1 MSNST
6 SKGKSGNTGGGTETS
21 FVNTPQ
27 AKDDPFGSAG
37 SGQLDYVSTVYVLDV
52 MQNDLGGNAKS
63 LWSVDDGVNNSG
75 AMSGH
80 EAGDLLTQDLAGV
93 TGVAANRSKF
103 GAALSVTAD
112 GRVAYDT
119 STIDA
124 QYALDLTTLA
134 LGEVMTDSFIYA
146 IRLASGTLSWARANV
161 VLTGVNDTPVVQDV
175 TLLAVEDG
183 VAVSGAFNGDDID
196 SDDDGSTLVYTIN
209 GAPALGTLTNNG
221 DGTFT
226 YDPGTNFQS
235 LAEGEEAEID
245 LSYTATDSHGAVS
258 VPGALKITVTG
269 VNDVPTLLAGALGA
283 TEDGAIVT
291 LDLSALGDDI
301 DSDDNGS
308 SLTYTLESVP
318 PGGSASISGTV
329 LSFNPGADFQNL
341 AVGEPLSFDLQVRAT
356 DNKGASVTNTVSIT
370 LTGVND
376 AAVVQDVAVAAT
388 EDGVAVT
395 GAFIGDDVD
404 SDDDG
409 ASLVY
414 TINGAPANGSLTN
427 NGDGTFTFAPG
438 ADFQSLAAG
447 EATEI
452 DLSYTATDSHGLVS
466 AAADL
471 TVTVTGV
478 NDAPTLAGSA
488 VGATEDG
495 PAVSVN
501 LAALGNDIDSDDD
514 GSTLTYSLLNAPASG
529 SAEVSGTT
537 LSFNPGSDFQALAQ
551 GQTTSFDLLVRA
563 TDAHGASADNKV
575 KITVTGANDA
585 PVIQNGS
592 DGVGAVTGKAP
603 VAPFTVQQY
612 SGYRSTNLSELE
624 SYAASNAASLT
635 VTTSVIDYTDDPA
648 GFAGEIPGSNPW
660 PVAQANGATGTSH
673 SLNDNFFV
681 RITGQVNVTTADTYT
696 FRTFNDDG
704 VFLKVNNSLII
715 NDPGIHPENAREGS
729 IFLTPGTYPIELFFF
744 EFGGEASLEFTYR
757 NSTGNYGL
765 VDLDPLLRDSGIVL
779 FNDVDLTDTHVVSAA
794 PDGAMLGSLTAS
806 MISDTNGTGV
816 GGQVK
821 WQYAVDNEA
830 VRYLGAGDTKVESF
844 TITVDDGNGGTDTQQ
859 VDVTVTG
866 INDVAV
872 LGNAVA
878 NLIETDVQLS
888 TGGTLSI
895 ADVDS
900 GEAFFNAQS
909 NVAGVHGS
917 FSIDANGVWNYNSNG
932 ALDHLVAGQVVT
944 DVFNVTSVDGT
955 ATTVTVSVTG
965 TADGPVAFND
975 SSALTASSAPS
986 GADKTVYWVDWT
998 GLTLESAALGRNGV
1012 YSVAGTITMPT
1023 GTIGV
1028 TYRGQLEG
1036 SQLSGGTDFYV
1047 TKNGGYGGP
1056 VSSTDGA
1063 GVYTSADVANGPTN
1077 NDILR
1082 LNHADSARTLTFS
1095 EPVANLFF
1103 AVVSMNA
1110 NGYLFDQ
1117 DFKVVSS
1124 ADSSSDSGY
1133 WGWADSYTK
1142 TNLGDGRYG
1151 IATPTTGNNE
1161 FHGVLAIENAVSS
1174 LTWTGQSHENWNG
1187 FTIGTYGKAQT
1198 ATVSGNVLSNDD
1210 KGGPTATIEVSAV
1223 GGVNMVGN
1231 SVTLTLASG
1240 AILKVDR
1247 DGDYF
1252 YDDKGKFTSLGAGD
1266 SHQEVVQYT
1275 VRDNDGYTDTATLTI
1290 TVNGVNDGPLAVAD
1304 AATTNEDS
1312 AVTIN
1317 VLANDTDPDNGD
1329 AKVLLGVTQ
1338 GQKGTVSVS
1347 GNNVIYT
1354 PNANV
1359 NGNDTFSYTVRDTAG
1374 ATSTAAVTVTIN
1386 PVTDTYVIS
1395 NLVNNG
1401 SFESGVTGW
1410 SQFGGGVDVVGD
1422 WQAVDGTRVIDLN
1435 AFTRGELSQQL
1446 STTPG
1451 QSYTLGF
1458 NLSQNP
1464 GASSSTVQVAAG
1476 TVSQAFSFSQD
1487 STTADMKWEFKTL
1500 SFTADSN
1507 SSLLSFYSLTPST
1520 PQGFPDDAEGPAID
1534 EVVVLANRVLSDFDV
1549 GGGGDVLNLSGLM
1562 TSISAPHDSS
1572 AFSGGFVR
1580 FQNSGS
1586 DTVVQID
1593 ADGGGNEYMTAVTLI
1608 GVNLTQ
1614 ADTGNYIL

>member
-1 MSNST
+1 MSNSG

-27 AKDDPFGSAG
+27 AKDDALGSAG
-37 SGQLDYVSTVYVLDV
+37 SSQLDYVGTIYVLDV
-52 MQNDLGGNAKS
+52 MNNDLGGNAKS

-80 EAGDLLTQDLAGV
+80 EAGDLLTQDLPGV
-93 TGVAANRSKF
+93 TGIAANRSQF
-103 GAALSVTAD
+103 GASLSVTAD
-112 GRVAYDT
+112 GRIAYDT

-134 LGEVMTDSFIYA
+134 LGEIMTDSFIYA
-146 IRLASGTLSWARANV
+146 IRLASGTLSWARASV
-161 VLTGVNDTPVVQDV
+161 VLTGVNDAPVVQDV

-183 VAVSGAFNGDDID
+183 GAVTGAFSGDDID

-209 GAPALGTLTNNG
+209 GSPALGTLTNNG

-235 LAEGEEAEID
+235 LAEGQELEID
-245 LSYTATDSHGAVS
+245 LSYTATDSHDAVS
-258 VPGALKITVTG
+258 A
-269 VNDVPTLLAGALGA
+269 AGALR
-283 TEDGAIVT
+283 IV
-291 LDLSALGDDI
+291 
-301 DSDDNGS
+301 
-308 SLTYTLESVP
+308 
-318 PGGSASISGTV
+318 
-329 LSFNPGADFQNL
+329 
-341 AVGEPLSFDLQVRAT
+341 
-356 DNKGASVTNTVSIT
+356 
-370 LTGVND
+370 
-376 AAVVQDVAVAAT
+376 
-388 EDGVAVT
+388 VT
-395 GAFIGDDVD
+395 GI
-404 SDDDG
+404 
-409 ASLVY
+409 
-414 TINGAPANGSLTN
+414 
-427 NGDGTFTFAPG
+427 
-438 ADFQSLAAG
+438 
-447 EATEI
+447 
-452 DLSYTATDSHGLVS
+452 
-466 AAADL
+466 
-471 TVTVTGV
+471 
-478 NDAPTLAGSA
+478 
-488 VGATEDG
+488 
-495 PAVSVN
+495 
-501 LAALGNDIDSDDD
+501 
-514 GSTLTYSLLNAPASG
+514 
-529 SAEVSGTT
+529 
-537 LSFNPGSDFQALAQ
+537 
-551 GQTTSFDLLVRA
+551 
-563 TDAHGASADNKV
+563 
-575 KITVTGANDA
+575 NDA
-585 PVIQNGS
+585 PVIENGS
-592 DGVGAVTGKAP
+592 DGVGAVTGGDP
-603 VAPFTVQQY
+603 LLHD
-612 SGYRSTNLSELE
+612 SGLLQFSDADLTD
-624 SYAASNAASLT
+624 AHT
-635 VTTSVIDYTDDPA
+635 VTTAAVGSVLGNLTAAVTDDTT
-648 GFAGEIPGSNPW
+648 GS
-660 PVAQANGATGTSH
+660 
-673 SLNDNFFV
+673 
-681 RITGQVNVTTADTYT
+681 
-696 FRTFNDDG
+696 
-704 VFLKVNNSLII
+704 
-715 NDPGIHPENAREGS
+715 
-729 IFLTPGTYPIELFFF
+729 
-744 EFGGEASLEFTYR
+744 
-757 NSTGNYGL
+757 
-765 VDLDPLLRDSGIVL
+765 
-779 FNDVDLTDTHVVSAA
+779 
-794 PDGAMLGSLTAS
+794 
-806 MISDTNGTGV
+806 GV
-816 GGQVK
+816 GGEIE
-821 WQYAVDNEA
+821 WNYTVDNEA

-844 TITVDDGNGGTDTQQ
+844 TVTVDDGKGGTDTQQ

-872 LGNAVA
+872 LGSAVA
-878 NLIETDVQLS
+878 NLIETDAQLS

-895 ADVDS
+895 ADVDT

-932 ALDHLVAGQVVT
+932 ALDHLAAGQVVT

-965 TADGPVAFND
+965 TPDGPVAFDDANT
-975 SSALTASSAPS
+975 LTASSSPS
-986 GADKTVYWVDWT
+986 NADKTVYWVDWT
-998 GLTLESAALGRNGV
+998 GVTFESSVPGRNSV
-1012 YSVAGTITMPT
+1012 YSVQGTITLPT

-1028 TYRGQLEG
+1028 TYHGQLEG
-1036 SQLSGGTDFYV
+1036 IQLSGGTDFYV

-1056 VSSTDGA
+1056 VTSTAGA
-1063 GVYTSADVANGPTN
+1063 GVFTSAEVPNGPTN
-1077 NDILR
+1077 NDILQ
-1082 LNHADSARTLTFS
+1082 LNHIDSARTLTFS

-1103 AVVSMNA
+1103 AVVSMNK

-1124 ADSSSDSGY
+1124 ADSSSDSGF

-1151 IATPTTGNNE
+1151 ISTPLTGNNE

-1174 LTWTGQSHENWNG
+1174 LTWTGQADEGRNG

-1198 ATVSGNVLSNDD
+1198 ATVSGNVLNNDD
-1210 KGGPTATIEVSAV
+1210 KGGPTATIEVSAA

-1240 AILKVDR
+1240 AVLKVDR

-1252 YDDKGKFTSLGAGD
+1252 YDDKGMFASLGDGD

-1304 AATTNEDS
+1304 TATTNEDS

-1354 PNANV
+1354 PNANS
-1359 NGNDTFSYTVRDTAG
+1359 NGNDTFSYTMRDAAG
-1374 ATSTAAVTVTIN
+1374 ATSSAEVTVTIN
-1386 PVTDTYVIS
+1386 PLTDTYVIA
-1395 NLVNNG
+1395 NLVSNG
-1401 SFESGVTGW
+1401 SFESGVTSWG
-1410 SQFGGGVDVVGD
+1410 QFGGGVDVVGD

-1435 AFTRGELSQQL
+1435 AFERGELYQTL
-1446 STTPG
+1446 ATTPG
-1451 QSYTLGF
+1451 QTYTLGF

-1464 GASSSTVQVAAG
+1464 GANEESIVRVAAG
-1476 TVSQAFSFSQD
+1476 TVSQNFAFSQD
-1487 STTADMKWEFKTL
+1487 STQTDMKWEFKTL

-1534 EVVVLANRVLSDFDV
+1534 EVVVLANRVLTDFDV
-1549 GGGGDVLNLSGLM
+1549 GAGGDVLDMTGLM
-1562 TSISAPHDSS
+1562 TSISAPHDGT

-1580 FQNSGS
+1580 FQNYGS